1 MLDEALEDR
10 MHALI
15 HSKVPVFLPAGNI
28 EYMTARDEWTE
39 VNDTYQDVVTQDL
52 VDRLATGAG
61 KHSHE
66 GFVARKD
73 GVVGIWIEK
82 EYVSASSDFEDI
94 VLDVYGTMDGAPSS
108 QVLIA
113 QAAFA
118 AIQLQGSYP
127 EATFQVIE
135 GRDTWSTGGGRVCLA
150 VFIPEN
156 VADKQSIISRFYD
169 AELPKLDVGIVKQVF
184 GSSYDELAD
193 YFSSKTPVDEAKIK
207 LR

>member
-1 MLDEALEDR
+1 MVNEALEDR

-39 VNDTYQDVVTQDL
+39 VNDGYKGFVTEDL
-52 VDRLATGAG
+52 VNSLVKGAG
-61 KHSHE
+61 KHSQE
-66 GFVARKD
+66 GFIARKD
-73 GVVGIWIEK
+73 GVLGIWIEK

-94 VLDVYGTMDGAPSS
+94 VLNVHGTMEDAPSS
-108 QVLIA
+108 EVLIA

-118 AIQLQGSYP
+118 AIQLQGNYP
-127 EATFQVIE
+127 EAKFQVIE

-150 VFIPEN
+150 VFIPED

-169 AELPKLDVGIVKQVF
+169 AELPKLDVGVVKQVF
-184 GSSYDELAD
+184 GDTYDELSG
-193 YFSSKTPVDEAKIK
+193 YFISKTPVDQAKIK
-207 LR
+207 FR